1 MQKQI
6 EIQYHKTNVGEFVI
20 GSIEH
25 SICLLDYRWRKSRSS
40 IDRRLKSKFN
50 ATFIEQNNSLLE
62 KVKNQIDRYLNA
74 DLKKF
79 EFPMSLAGSDFQKSV
94 WKSLK
99 TIPYGETRSYLQLTE
114 ILGISG
120 HSVRAVA
127 NANGANAIALAIPCH
142 RIIGN
147 DGSLVGY
154 AGGLQTKKRLLG
166 IEKRNSFNPNELPLW
181 T

>member
-142 RIIGN
+142 RIIGS

-154 AGGLQTKKRLLG
+154 AGGLQTKNRLLG

>member
-127 NANGANAIALAIPCH
+127 NANSANAIALAIPCH
-142 RIIGN
+142 RIIGS

-154 AGGLQTKKRLLG
+154 AGGLQTKNRLLG